1 MKPYRHTISYICAVK
16 AYSIIPKPSAMDMSS
31 HSGIKGYMYPE
42 MVADGAKA
50 FKPRV
55 LYSYHYDFGET
66 DTAKRV
72 ELMNGLQEVD
82 LRRPYAK

>member
-1 MKPYRHTISYICAVK
+1 
-16 AYSIIPKPSAMDMSS
+16 
-31 HSGIKGYMYPE
+31 MYPE

-55 LYSYHYDFGET
+55 LYSYHYDFGGN

-82 LRRPYAK
+82 LQILYAK